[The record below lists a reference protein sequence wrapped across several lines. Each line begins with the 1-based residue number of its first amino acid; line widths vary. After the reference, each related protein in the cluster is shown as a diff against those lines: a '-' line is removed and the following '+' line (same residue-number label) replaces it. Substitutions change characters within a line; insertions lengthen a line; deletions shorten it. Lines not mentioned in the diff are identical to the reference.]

1 MRSWFGSW
9 TASLHEDPREVTVLA
24 TESDITIG
32 YRLDNGTVETRKWS
46 LDELNADFE
55 QATQS
60 THIVHFQQ
68 PHAVLLIEGKDAMEF
83 ISQAM
88 AERQKPWHKKR
99 GARDWARGISI
110 FVGVMAILVSVY
122 FLVVPWAAEKM
133 AKSVSTSTEEQ
144 FGNAVYDALLVSAR
158 DDKESGILLNEFFRA
173 MKVETPYNIRLTVV
187 NSDIVN
193 AFALPGGHIVV
204 YTGLLYQ
211 LQTYPELAAL
221 LSHEFTHVNNKHATR
236 SIFRQLGSRNC
247 LSLLLGNFGSVTP
260 VLINQAERFKSLKYS
275 RSLEK
280 EADMEGLSILVNRK
294 IDPAGF
300 PALFSRLKNAA
311 GEQVLPEFLASH
323 PDIDNRIAY
332 IREAAKN
339 SMVEENIELKNIFD
353 KIKQLQ

>member
-1 MRSWFGSW
+1 MRSWFGIW

-32 YRLDNGTVETRKWS
+32 YRLENGTVETRKWA
-46 LDELNADFE
+46 LDELKARFE
-55 QATQS
+55 PATQS
-60 THIVHFQQ
+60 TRIVHFQE
-68 PHAVLLIEGKDAMEF
+68 PHAVLLIEGKDALQF
-83 ISQAM
+83 ISQAI

-110 FVGVMAILVSVY
+110 FVAVMAILVSIY
-122 FLVVPWAAEKM
+122 FMVVPWAAERM
-133 AKSVSTSTEEQ
+133 SKSISISTEEQ

-158 DDKESGILLNEFFRA
+158 DDRGSGELLNEFFRA
-173 MKVETPYNIRLTVV
+173 MKIETPYNIRLTVV
-187 NSDIVN
+187 DSDIVN

-204 YTGLLYQ
+204 YTGLLDQ
-211 LQTYPELAAL
+211 LQSYPELAAL

-236 SIFRQLGSRNC
+236 SIFRQLGSRIF
-247 LSLLLGNFGSVTP
+247 LGLLLGNFGSVTT
-260 VLINQAERFKSLKYS
+260 VLIDQAERFKSLKYS

-280 EADMEGLSILVNRK
+280 EADMEGLAILVARK

-300 PALFSRLKNAA
+300 SALFSRLKNAA
-311 GEQVLPEFLASH
+311 GEQALPEFLASH

-332 IREAAKN
+332 IREAVKN
-339 SMVEENIELKNIFD
+339 SLVEENIELKNIFD

>member
-32 YRLDNGTVETRKWS
+32 YRLDNGAVETRKWS
-46 LDELNADFE
+46 LDELKANFE
-55 QATQS
+55 PATQS
-60 THIVHFQQ
+60 TRIVHIRQ
-68 PHAVLLIEGKDAMEF
+68 PHAVLLIEGKDALEF
-83 ISQAM
+83 ITQVM

-110 FVGVMAILVSVY
+110 VVGVMAILVSVY

-133 AKSVSTSTEEQ
+133 AKSISTATEEQ

-158 DDKESGILLNEFFRA
+158 DDKESGLLLNEFFRT
-173 MKVETPYNIRLTVV
+173 MKIETPYNIRLTVV
-187 NSDIVN
+187 DSDIVN

-204 YTGLLYQ
+204 YTGLLDQ

-221 LSHEFTHVNNKHATR
+221 LGHEFTHINKKHATR
-236 SIFRQLGSRNC
+236 SIFRQLGSRIF
-247 LSLLLGNFGSVTP
+247 LGLLLGNFGSVTP
-260 VLINQAERFKSLKYS
+260 VLIDQAERFKSLKYS

-280 EADMEGLSILVNRK
+280 EADMEGLAILVARK

-300 PALFSRLKNAA
+300 SALFSRLKNAA

-339 SMVEENIELKNIFD
+339 SLVEENIELKNIFE